1 MYLRT
6 IAFKNIKRRKGKM
19 ILVVAGLMVGITAFV
34 SVVSIMLAFQNSIS
48 DELNAYGFNIMV
60 YPKSSD
66 LSLSYGGITISG
78 VQSYKVKT
86 LSDSDIKRIKSIDNA
101 NLIQVLSP
109 KILHAVTVN
118 RKQALLVGIDIR
130 RELVIKK
137 WWQIKGKPP
146 VVNTNQLLLGS
157 DASRKLGLKTGDSI
171 LIHGKKF
178 EIAGILK
185 TTGSQDDDLI
195 FGSLSLFQ
203 NFLKRKGEINLI
215 EISAKNTEDIDTIV
229 DKVGKVLPNAEVSS
243 VKQAVKY
250 KEDAMGQL
258 GKFGLAVTFVII
270 FISGLIV
277 FTTMTSSV
285 NDRTREIGVFRAIGY
300 RQTKV
305 AKIILIEAFI
315 LSLIGGGVGYFM
327 GFGVA
332 KLLPVIVKSIKV
344 TAGFNVYLMVFSI
357 MLSVIIGL
365 ISSSLPARRAANL
378 DPTESLKNL

>member
-66 LSLSYGGITISG
+66 LSLSYGGIAISG
-78 VQSYKVKT
+78 VQSYKVRT
-86 LSDSDIKRIKSIDNA
+86 LSDSDVKKIKSIESPG
-101 NLIQVLSP
+101 LIQVISP

-118 RKQALLVGIDIR
+118 RKQVLLVGIDIR
-130 RELVIKK
+130 QELVIKK

-146 VVNTNQLLLGS
+146 VVDTNQLLLGS
-157 DASRKLGLKTGDSI
+157 DASKKLGLKTGDSI

-229 DKVGKVLPNAEVSS
+229 DKVGRVLPNAEVSS

-344 TAGFNVYLMVFSI
+344 TVGFNVYLMVFSI

-378 DPTESLKNL
+378 DPAESLKNL